1 MLSPNRV
8 DLGKNVADLEVDLG
22 EVDGNGL
29 DGNPPFVA
37 RGQHLADLSI
47 IDKSRRLIKWV
58 SSRTPI
64 KTAGLR
70 IPSFGSIYR
79 VRAS

>member
-47 IDKSRRLIKWV
+47 IDKSRRLIK
-58 SSRTPI
+58 
-64 KTAGLR
+64 
-70 IPSFGSIYR
+70 
-79 VRAS
+79 